1 MSHYKFLTV
10 LFLFC
15 CQPSLS
21 SDVGDILVN
30 SGERATLSCLRVSG
44 TECGWLRDGYRLD
57 YRGRYSLGASSCQLI
72 IDPVLPLDQGRYQ
85 CKAGGW
91 TSEVGNLKVN
101 TAPGRPRIEAGAR
114 LLVDPGD
121 MVELRCQSGG
131 GRPAGEI
138 QWWDEDTGERIE
150 GEGSSEVTRSGQS
163 FITTSRLRLR
173 PEQAMSVKCSVHS
186 QLFPAKKYSDRVRIK
201 LIGEPVTVDVD
212 IGDSVSLDCEEN
224 KVNWSINSRDLPT
237 ERDRVLEVKNF
248 VEAYDGAILECKVN
262 GKVVKRFELKKKLMK
277 SSEEKPLGQ
286 ATKEI
291 TADLSRV
298 VENPIVLPDK
308 YTIYSCGTNEILG
321 KKDIPD
327 SVTLDMNINDTDSG
341 QHLAE
346 DRKGRKYIC
355 KEFMKSK
362 KVSQLRKT
370 LKSLSQKTKKM
381 SKRLEN
387 VS

>member
-1 MSHYKFLTV
+1 MSHYKYLTV

-21 SDVGDILVN
+21 SDDGDILVN

-85 CKAGGW
+85 CRAGGW
-91 TSEVGNLKVN
+91 TSEVGSLKVN

-173 PEQAMSVKCSVHS
+173 PERAMSVKCSVHS

-224 KVNWSINSRDLPT
+224 KVNWSINSRDLTT

-262 GKVVKRFELKKKLMK
+262 GKVVKRFELKKKLTK
-277 SSEEKPLGQ
+277 SSEEKPLEE
-286 ATKEI
+286 TPEDI
-291 TADLSRV
+291 RTNLSRV

-327 SVTLDMNINDTDSG
+327 SVTLDLNINDSDSV

-346 DRKGRKYIC
+346 DRKGQKYIC
-355 KEFMKSK
+355 KKFRKSK